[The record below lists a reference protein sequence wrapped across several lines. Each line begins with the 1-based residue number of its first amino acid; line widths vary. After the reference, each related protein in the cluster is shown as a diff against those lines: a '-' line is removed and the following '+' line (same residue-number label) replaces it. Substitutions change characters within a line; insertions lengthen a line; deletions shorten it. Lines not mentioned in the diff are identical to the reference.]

1 MVLNQTLVSALV
13 AQVFKNL
20 MFIADDQKFLNRQSV
35 RKLPLTHA
43 QKWNLTPQLA
53 AVEMKSFL
61 CNSGLNL
68 LNIGSN
74 CSV

>member
-1 MVLNQTLVSALV
+1 MVLNQTLVSALI
-13 AQVFKNL
+13 AQVFRIL
-20 MFIADDQKFLNRQSV
+20 RFIPDDQKFLNRQSI

-53 AVEMKSFL
+53 AVEIKRFL
-61 CNSGLNL
+61 CHSGLNL
-68 LNIGSN
+68 LNIGCN